1 MRRELL
7 ELLLSHD
14 EVADLDPAA
23 RRLELRTA
31 LIEQEGVED
40 VAAALEELTR
50 AIDGYGPLEEL
61 MGAPGVTDIMING
74 PSEVWVERDGALER
88 SGVGF
93 SSATE
98 LTDLVERLL
107 SGAGA
112 RADPSSPIVDAR
124 LADGSRIHV
133 VMPPLAPEG
142 PLVSIRRFPAKSL
155 SLDDLQALGMFGN
168 TQSATL
174 KRAVADRRSIVISG
188 ATGTGKTTLLSALLG
203 MVGAHERVV
212 TIEEIPEISSG
223 APHVVS
229 LVARRANLEGAGEV
243 GLAQLALAALRMRPD
258 RIVIGEVRGPEA
270 LVALRA
276 MGSGHR
282 GSMLTVHS
290 SSAEAALKRLFSLAL
305 SATPNL
311 SEQGLCSEL
320 GGALDLVVHLGRVDG
335 RRAVTQ
341 IIEVP

>member
-1 MRRELL
+1 MRQELF
-7 ELLLSHD
+7 ELLLRHD

-23 RRLELRTA
+23 RRLALRTA
-31 LIEQEGVED
+31 LIEEDGVVD
-40 VAAALEELTR
+40 VAAALEELTQ
-50 AIDGYGPLEEL
+50 AIDGYGPLEGL

-74 PSEVWVERDGALER
+74 VSEVWIERDGALER
-88 SGVGF
+88 SAAGF

-155 SLDDLQALGMFGN
+155 SLDDLQALGMFDDTLN
-168 TQSATL
+168 ATL
-174 KRAVADRRSIVISG
+174 KRAMTDRRSIVISG

-203 MVGAHERVV
+203 MVAADERVV
-212 TIEEIPEISSG
+212 TIEETPEISSS

-229 LVARRANLEGAGEV
+229 LVARRANLEGTGEI
-243 GLAQLALAALRMRPD
+243 GLSQLTLAALRMRPD

-270 LVALRA
+270 LAALRA
-276 MGSGHR
+276 MSSGHR
-282 GSMLTVHS
+282 GSMCTVHAS
-290 SSAEAALKRLFSLAL
+290 TADAALKRLLSLAL
-305 SATPNL
+305 SVAPNL
-311 SEQGLCSEL
+311 SEDSLRTEVSE
-320 GGALDLVVHLGRVDG
+320 AVDLVVHLGRPRG

-341 IIEVP
+341 IVEVA